1 MDDKDLALRVMPMP
15 ADANPFGDVFGG
27 WIMSQ
32 VDIAGSVPASQVA
45 MGRVSTVAVTEF
57 LFKKPVFVGDLVTF
71 YAKVSKVGN
80 TSVTVHVEVFA
91 RRKRCAKELIKV
103 TDATL
108 VYVAL
113 DANGNPRPINQDVI
127 AE

>member
-1 MDDKDLALRVMPMP
+1 MDEKNLALRVMPMP

-113 DANGNPRPINQDVI
+113 DANGNPRPINRDVV
-127 AE
+127 AG